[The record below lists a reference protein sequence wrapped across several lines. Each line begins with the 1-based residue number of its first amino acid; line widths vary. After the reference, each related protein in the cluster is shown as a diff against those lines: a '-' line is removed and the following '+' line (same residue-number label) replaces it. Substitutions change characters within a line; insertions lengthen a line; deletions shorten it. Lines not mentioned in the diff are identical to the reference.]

1 MKKAV
6 YKLKKG
12 IKERIAE
19 ICDMP
24 KDIVMDLP
32 RLVFLGNR
40 ELQINN
46 YKGLLEYSTEV
57 IRIATNNKQI
67 IINGEDLHIT
77 RLLADTVFIGG
88 KFSTV
93 NFSSKR
99 NIEKII

>member
-1 MKKAV
+1 M
-6 YKLKKG
+6 KKG
-12 IKERIAE
+12 IKESIAE
-19 ICDMP
+19 ACDMP
-24 KDIVMDLP
+24 KDIVLDLP

-46 YKGLLEYSTEV
+46 YKGLLEYSTEI

-67 IINGEDLHIT
+67 IIAGEDLHIT

-88 KFSTV
+88 RIITV

-99 NIEKII
+99 NKEKSI